1 MTPQQFNTN
10 RKTVQTPSGTISYV
24 EYGKGPVALFVHGVL
39 LSLNEAMQRGGVT
52 SPPELSFVQGGAW
65 EA

>member
-39 LSLNEAMQRGGVT
+39 LNSYLWRHQLAT
-52 SPPELSFVQGGAW
+52 LSSTRR
-65 EA
+65 